1 MAVGLAAPASSAPSG
16 AGTMAKG
23 SRSLTVLQLLACLLF
38 PIPVSCLAE
47 IHRGERVSGLI
58 VVLVFDALVGVV
70 VFRMAILPGCST

>member
-1 MAVGLAAPASSAPSG
+1 M
-16 AGTMAKG
+16 
-23 SRSLTVLQLLACLLF
+23 LQLLACLLF

-70 VFRMAILPGCST
+70 VFRMAIVPGCST